1 MSRSIDSRWSRTQ
14 KRYDRSQRVA
24 KWTRSRY
31 SDFASPYSRLAAYA
45 PMDCQRQLQPA
56 VRRFAT
62 WDRLKSRHSVK
73 VTYPPAVLLPDRST
87 RAVVRSLCSASCKL
101 QNPQLLDFGMMA
113 FTSRQHA
120 LEMNCGSPAP
130 SALSYWAALV
140 PRGSH
145 VREFAPYLIHLSIA
159 IPIHLHS
166 YRIGAYHMWQ
176 SNTRVSLLGTKRVFL
191 VRFSAACSSNDLIIH
206 PLCPTAR
213 PHSRPWSFFVR
224 NEN

>member
-101 QNPQLLDFGMMA
+101 QNPQLLDFGMMGI
-113 FTSRQHA
+113 HK
-120 LEMNCGSPAP
+120 P
-130 SALSYWAALV
+130 SACAGNELWVSCTFGVVLLGGTGSARQPCARICAL
-140 PRGSH
+140 PYPLIDCDTYPSPQPSHRGLSH
-145 VREFAPYLIHLSIA
+145 VAVE
-159 IPIHLHS
+159 HS
-166 YRIGAYHMWQ
+166 SLALGYQKSFLG
-176 SNTRVSLLGTKRVFL
+176 SLLGSMLIERLDHSPALPDRASSLKAL
-191 VRFSAACSSNDLIIH
+191 VILR
-206 PLCPTAR
+206 TQ
-213 PHSRPWSFFVR
+213 
-224 NEN
+224 